1 MRTSEQIKNEIE
13 EKFGFFPPFFSP
25 AAQTPLVLENLWQ
38 QTINAYVD
46 NPLPILFKEKL
57 SAYLSRYCP
66 VPYSMICH
74 SCSLHDLGMKAR
86 EVLELVESP
95 PPTQADVDEYLSILS
110 RVPSGLWDLP
120 SNSVLQESLLYCSIF
135 IALEKAEAEYCRT
148 ELRQFLGAMN
158 FQHLVMLISYLKTCH
173 VWMESHP
180 EVAYETDKR
189 VINNLSVLIEDE
201 PGLADFFDNYVERVR
216 RERQGSRL
224 AKSSEHRQNELALKS
239 EERFRLLAEGVTDYA
254 IFMLDPNGQI
264 VSWNAGAERIK
275 GYQANEIIGQHFSCF
290 YTSEDIQHGKPK
302 RNLQIA
308 ATAGSFEEEGW
319 RVRKDGSRFWA
330 NVILTAL
337 KDEEGNL
344 KGFSKVTRDMTKR
357 KQAEEALKK
366 ANDALEISVEERT
379 AELKNAI
386 SQLQS
391 EIIERQWMEK
401 TLQESQTRLKL
412 INSIST
418 SGIALNM
425 SVEKTI
431 ERTLKQLSEYFKTLQ
446 VVYSIIDKQGNL
458 TVIHSIEPQGMPHL
472 KGLVLDLTL
481 APEYAIAL
489 CMKEAIIVEDV
500 AQDVRLATLAEAIL
514 ARGTQALLNV
524 PFQHLDN
531 LVGLLCFESS
541 KPRKWSEHE
550 SATLIEIAQYLS
562 IFIKNA
568 QAQKERQQ
576 AEEALQGS
584 HKECEI
590 TVINR
595 TTELAKANEELIS
608 EINER
613 KQVESELQA
622 SHKDLAD
629 IKFALDQS
637 SIVAITDP
645 KGTINYVNDRFCE
658 ISKYA
663 REELLGQNHRLINS
677 GYHPQAFFREMWATI
692 SNGQVWQGEIKNRA
706 KDGTFYWVD
715 TTIVPF
721 LNAEGKPYQY
731 VAIRSDITE
740 RKQAEEALR
749 QREQQVRGTFN
760 SAAVGI
766 AHVDIDGKW
775 LMVNQKLCDIVG
787 YTQQELL
794 EGTFQDITHPDDLD
808 ADLEYVRQMLAN
820 EIQTYS
826 MEKRYIRKDTSL
838 VWVNLTVSLI
848 CKPSGEPKYFI
859 AVVEDITERKQA
871 EEALRQQTE
880 RERLVELMTQ
890 RLRQSLNLQEI
901 LNTTVAEVR
910 HFLACDRVFIHRFE
924 SDSSGI
930 VVVESVA
937 PDWISI
943 LDTKIQGSSW
953 VEATGEAYKQGR
965 IQAIAD
971 IYAAGLN
978 QRHINFLAQFQARS
992 ILVVPILQEE
1002 KLWGLLIAHHCSEPR
1017 QWQLLE
1023 IELLN
1028 HLATQAAIAI
1038 QQSELYQQVQQLNTT
1053 LECQVQERTTQL
1065 QQSLDFEATLKRITD
1080 KVRDSLDESQL
1091 LHIAMQELVLTLD
1104 LICCD
1109 TSLYNLAD
1117 STSTVRYAHTASS
1130 AEKTLTTVSSVGRTV
1145 QMADLPE
1152 SYRQLRQG
1160 QYFQFCEITPDPIR
1174 TQVAILA
1181 CPIVDDQDVLGDL
1194 WLFNHKEDS
1203 FDELEI
1209 RLVQQV
1215 ANQCAIAIRQA
1226 RLYQAATAQVEELE
1240 KLNLLK
1246 DDFLST
1252 VSHEL
1257 RTPIANMKMA
1267 LSMLKLSPTPEKSQ
1281 RYLEILQTECVRES
1295 DLINELLDL
1304 QRLEA
1309 GSYSILLNEAINL
1322 QEILPTIIEP
1332 FRVRTGQREQTL
1344 QINLPLELPSLVLD
1358 RASLER
1364 ILAELLNN
1372 ACKYTPAGGEIVMGV
1387 CQKSTEAATIF
1398 TISNPA
1404 EIPQDQLSRIFEKF
1418 YRVPKGDRWKQ
1429 GGTGLGLAL
1438 VQKLVEHLQGT
1449 IKVESANGWTTFT
1462 VVLPNQPS
1470 C

>member
-25 AAQTPLVLENLWQ
+25 AVQTPLVLENLWQ
-38 QTINAYVD
+38 QTVNAYVD

-74 SCSLHDLGMKAR
+74 SCSLHDLGMKAW
-86 EVLELVESP
+86 EVLELLESP

-110 RVPSGLWDLP
+110 QVPGGLSDLP
-120 SNSVLQESLLYCSIF
+120 SNLVIQESLLYCSIF
-135 IALEKAEAEYCRT
+135 IALEKEKAEYCRT
-148 ELRQFLGAMN
+148 ELCQFLGATN
-158 FQHLVMLISYLKTCH
+158 FQHLVMLIGYLKTCH

-180 EVAYETDKR
+180 EVEYETDKR

-201 PGLADFFDNYVERVR
+201 PSLADFFDNYVERVR

-224 AKSSEHRQNELALKS
+224 ATSSLALLES
-239 EERFRLLAEGVTDYA
+239 EERFRLLTKSITDYA

-308 ATAGSFEEEGW
+308 ATEGSFEEEAW
-319 RVRKDGSRFWA
+319 RLRKDGSRFWA
-330 NVILTAL
+330 NVILTTL
-337 KDEEGNL
+337 KDEAGNL
-344 KGFSKVTRDMTKR
+344 KGFAKVARDMTERKR
-357 KQAEEALKK
+357 AEEALKK
-366 ANDALEISVEERT
+366 ANDALEIRVEGRT
-379 AELKNAI
+379 TELKNAI

-391 EIIERQWMEK
+391 EIIERQRMEK

-418 SGIALNM
+418 AGIALNM

-431 ERTLKQLSEYFKTLQ
+431 ERTLKQLSEYFKTFR

-458 TVIHSIEPQGMPHL
+458 TVIDSIEPQGMPLL

-481 APEYAIAL
+481 TPEYAIAL
-489 CMKEAIIVEDV
+489 CMKEAVIVEEV
-500 AQDVRLATLAEAIL
+500 AQDMRLAPLAAAIL
-514 ARGTQALLNV
+514 AKGTQALLNV
-524 PFQHLDN
+524 PFQHPDN

-541 KPRKWSEHE
+541 EPRKWSEHE

-562 IFIKNA
+562 ILTKNA

-584 HKECEI
+584 HQQCEI

-663 REELLGQNHRLINS
+663 REELLGQNHRIINS
-677 GYHPQAFFREMWATI
+677 GYHPQAFFRQMWATI

-721 LNAEGKPYQY
+721 LNAEGEPYQY

-740 RKQAEEALR
+740 RKQTEE
-749 QREQQVRGTFN
+749 T
-760 SAAVGI
+760 
-766 AHVDIDGKW
+766 
-775 LMVNQKLCDIVG
+775 
-787 YTQQELL
+787 
-794 EGTFQDITHPDDLD
+794 
-808 ADLEYVRQMLAN
+808 
-820 EIQTYS
+820 
-826 MEKRYIRKDTSL
+826 
-838 VWVNLTVSLI
+838 
-848 CKPSGEPKYFI
+848 
-859 AVVEDITERKQA
+859 
-871 EEALRQQTE
+871 LRQQTD

-910 HFLACDRVFIHRFE
+910 QFLACDRVFIHRFE

-937 PDWISI
+937 PDWTSI
-943 LDTKIQGSSW
+943 LDTKIQGSYL
-953 VEATGEAYKQGR
+953 VEATGEGYQGY
-965 IQAIAD
+965 IQAVAD
-971 IYAAGLN
+971 IYAGGLN
-978 QRHINFLAQFQARS
+978 QRYVNFLAQFQARS

-1017 QWQLLE
+1017 QWQPLE
-1023 IELLN
+1023 IELLK

-1038 QQSELYQQVQQLNTT
+1038 QQSELYQQVRQLNTT

-1065 QQSLDFEATLKRITD
+1065 QQSLEFEATLKRITD

-1091 LHIAMQELVLTLD
+1091 LHIAMQELVLALD

-1109 TSLYNLAD
+1109 TSLYNLANN
-1117 STSTVRYAHTASS
+1117 TSTVRYAHTASS
-1130 AEKTLTTVSSVGRTV
+1130 AEETVVSVSSVGHTV
-1145 QMADLPE
+1145 QMTDFPE
-1152 SYRQLRQG
+1152 GYRQLRQG
-1160 QYFQFCEITPDPIR
+1160 QYFQFCDITPDVVR
-1174 TQVAILA
+1174 SQVAVLA
-1181 CPIVDDQDVLGDL
+1181 CPIVDDQDILGDL
-1194 WLFNHKEDS
+1194 WLFNHKQDP

-1215 ANQCAIAIRQA
+1215 ANQCAISIRQA

-1240 KLNLLK
+1240 KLNQLK

-1281 RYLEILQTECVRES
+1281 RYLEILQTECARENE
-1295 DLINELLDL
+1295 LINELLDL

-1344 QINLPLELPSLVLD
+1344 QINLPHELPSLISE

-1387 CQKSTEAATIF
+1387 CQKSAEAATIF

-1449 IKVESANGWTTFT
+1449 ITVESANGWTTFT

-1470 C
+1470 CQIQVFSVPI